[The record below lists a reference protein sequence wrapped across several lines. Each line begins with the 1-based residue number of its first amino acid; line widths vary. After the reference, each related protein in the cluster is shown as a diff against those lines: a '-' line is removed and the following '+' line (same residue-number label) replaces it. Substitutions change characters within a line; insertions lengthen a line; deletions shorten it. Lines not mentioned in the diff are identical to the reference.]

1 MHDCSKMV
9 KKKSRSIKPLGIECL
24 VHVKIYKITKKEA
37 VGKSKLK
44 KMNNNSLNK
53 LRKKGNDYHFT
64 M

>member
-44 KMNNNSLNK
+44 KNEQ
-53 LRKKGNDYHFT
+53 
-64 M
+64 